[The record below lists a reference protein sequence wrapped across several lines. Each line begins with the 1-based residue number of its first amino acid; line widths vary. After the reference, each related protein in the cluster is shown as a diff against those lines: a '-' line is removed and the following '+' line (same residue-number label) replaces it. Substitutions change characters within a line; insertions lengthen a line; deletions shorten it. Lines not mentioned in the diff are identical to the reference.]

1 VAIIACTKKLF
12 QQSGFPES
20 PVLEVG
26 YQPLQSW
33 HAHLFKIG
41 RKNCI
46 MLMNDMSRYQMVL
59 YGVKKEHFNDF
70 ATVLRT
76 NLDIVMKADKFTP
89 PEIESV
95 TSSKKPII
103 FTKTHNRSI
112 LGSINDQIFMT
123 ETWIQGYLPTEQLNI
138 VPLNVELNDS
148 VMLKLKEFNPRLAM
162 KKALESR

>member
-1 VAIIACTKKLF
+1 VAVIACTKKLF
-12 QQSGFPES
+12 LQSGFPES

-46 MLMNDMSRYQMVL
+46 MLMNDLSRYQMVL
-59 YGVKKEHFNDF
+59 YGIKKEHFKDF
-70 ATVLRT
+70 ANVLRT
-76 NLDIVMKADKFTP
+76 NLEIIMKADKYSQH
-89 PEIESV
+89 EIERV
-95 TSSKKPII
+95 TSSINPII

-123 ETWIQGYLPTEQLNI
+123 ETWIQDYLPTEQLNI

-148 VMLKLKEFNPRLAM
+148 VMLKLEEFNPRLAM
-162 KKALESR
+162 KKALESQ